1 MMEDSYVE
9 TKVEALQDN
18 RTKVTVTIDAKDID
32 ARIKKTYKDF
42 ANKYN
47 FPGFRKG
54 KAPRPIIDNALG
66 KEAVRATVTDDVVNG
81 SYPLAIDEC
90 NLYPIS
96 KPEFDETDLVEGGKP
111 FTFAFTVSVKPE
123 LELSGYDPVEIE
135 LPAEGASDQDVE
147 DQIEALREHYYTFED
162 AAAAT
167 KVKEDSYIDLA
178 MKATDDKG
186 EEIPSL
192 TTDNRPYGLGAG
204 LFPVEFDEQLVGL
217 KKGQSATFTLDMPAD
232 APIMLSALQG
242 KTEKINFEV
251 EVKVVK
257 KKILPEV
264 NDEWAKDTLGF
275 ESVEDLR
282 TRIAETVAQQKADIM
297 PRLKE
302 TACLNAVAERLE
314 GEVPEGM
321 CEENEASLI
330 QDFFQQ
336 LQAQGMTFDVYLMQQ
351 GLTPDQFK
359 ADVKQQAA
367 DMTKQDLA
375 LDAWARH
382 FGMEAT
388 GKDVTEE
395 FVKSGVED
403 PEALQAEWRAN
414 GQLHMVRQGIL
425 RTKAV
430 KDLMD
435 NAKVSE
441 LDPSKK
447 DEEKKP
453 AKKAAAKKPAAKK
466 AADAEAAEEKPAK
479 KAAPKKAAKKDEAA
493 EAKADDA
500 E

>member
-18 RTKVTVTIDAKDID
+18 RTKVTVTVDAKDVD

-54 KAPRPIIDNALG
+54 KAPRPVIDNALG

-81 SYPLAIDEC
+81 SYPLAIDDC
-90 NLYPIS
+90 DLYPIA
-96 KPEFDETDLVEGGKP
+96 KPEFEDTDLVESGKDYTFS
-111 FTFAFTVSVKPE
+111 FTIAVKPE
-123 LELSGYDPVEIE
+123 FELSGYEPVAIE
-135 LPAEGASDQDVE
+135 LPAEGVTEQEIDDQV
-147 DQIEALREHYYTFED
+147 EALCEHYYTYED

-186 EEIPSL
+186 EDIPSL
-192 TTDNRPYGLGAG
+192 ITENRPYGLGAG
-204 LFPVEFDEQLVGL
+204 LFPAEFDEQLVGL
-217 KKGQSATFTLDMPAD
+217 KKGQTATFTLDMPAD

-257 KKILPEV
+257 KKIMPEV
-264 NDEWAKDTLGF
+264 NDEWVKETLGF
-275 ESVEDLR
+275 EGVEDLR
-282 TRIAETVAQQKADIM
+282 TRIAETVTQQKADLM

-302 TACLNAVAERLE
+302 NACLNAISERLE
-314 GEVPEGM
+314 GEVPAGM
-321 CEENEASLI
+321 VEENEASLI

-336 LQAQGMTFDVYLMQQ
+336 MQAQGMTFDVYLMQQ

-359 ADVKQQAA
+359 ADVKQQAS
-367 DMTKQDLA
+367 DMAKQDLA

-382 FGMEAT
+382 AGMSVSDEE
-388 GKDVTEE
+388 VTDE
-395 FVKSGVED
+395 FVKSGVEN

-414 GQLHMVRQGIL
+414 GQLHMVRQGVL

-435 NAKVSE
+435 TAVVTE
-441 LDPSKK
+441 LDLSKK
-447 DEEKKP
+447 DEGKKP
-453 AKKAAAKKPAAKK
+453 AKKAAAKK
-466 AADAEAAEEKPAK
+466 
-479 KAAPKKAAKKDEAA
+479 KAAPKKAAEKKEEAV
-493 EAKADDA
+493 EVKADDA

>member
-9 TKVEALQDN
+9 TKVEALEDN
-18 RTKVTVTIDAKDID
+18 RTKVTVTVDAADID

-66 KEAVRATVTDDVVNG
+66 AEAVRASVTDDVVNG
-81 SYPLAIDEC
+81 TYPLAIDDC
-90 NLYPIS
+90 DLYPVS
-96 KPEFDETDLVEGGKP
+96 KPEFDETDLVEAGKP
-111 FTFAFTVSVKPE
+111 YTFAFTVTVKPE
-123 LELSGYDPVEIE
+123 IELTNYEPVEIE
-135 LPAEGASDQDVE
+135 LPAEGASDAEVDE
-147 DQIEALREHYYTFED
+147 QIDALREHYYSFED
-162 AAAAT
+162 ASAAT

-192 TTDNRPYGLGAG
+192 TTENRPYGLGAN
-204 LFPVEFDEQLVGL
+204 LFPAEFDEQLVGL
-217 KKGQSATFTLDMPAD
+217 KKGQTAEFSIDMPAD
-232 APIMLSALQG
+232 PPIMLSALAG

-257 KKILPEV
+257 KKIVPEV
-264 NDEWAKDTLGF
+264 TDEWAKEQMGF
-275 ESVEDLR
+275 ENVEDLR
-282 TRIAETVAQQKADIM
+282 TRIAESIASQKANMM

-302 TACLNAVAERLE
+302 NACLYALAERVQA
-314 GEVPEGM
+314 EVPEALR
-321 CEENEASLI
+321 EDAEASLI

-336 LQAQGMTFDVYLMQQ
+336 LQSQGMTFDVYLAQQ
-351 GLTPDQFK
+351 GITPDQFK
-359 ADVKQQAA
+359 EDVKQQAL
-367 DMTKQDLA
+367 DMSKQDLA

-388 GKDVTEE
+388 DADVTEE

-403 PEALQAEWRAN
+403 PQALEAEWRAN
-414 GQLHMVRQGIL
+414 GQLHMVRQGVV

-430 KDLMD
+430 MDLMEK
-435 NAKVSE
+435 AVVTE

-453 AKKAAAKKPAAKK
+453 AKKAAAKKSAKK
-466 AADAEAAEEKPAK
+466 DEAEGDEAEKKPAK
-479 KAAPKKAAKKDEAA
+479 KAASKKAAKKDEDV